1 MAANA
6 TSTSRAIGVAA
17 SLDWP
22 GILRTALFAAAITFL
37 LAISI
42 VGVETQSGPGG
53 LTLSTRFPE
62 VAIAVVGVFFGS
74 MALSLIRAGYP
85 VPAMIGAALVTVA
98 LLVVLVLEAE
108 NPALKYL
115 LPFQAVVI
123 DWGAVIIPAI
133 ICVRAAQV
141 AWRARRQ
148 ATGAGDTAIGI
159 QIGGLARRLM
169 PWVGLI
175 MIVVAI
181 ALPWLPFGASQ
192 RKVIDICTL
201 VLTYIM
207 LGWGLNI
214 VVGLA
219 GLLDLGYVAF
229 YAVGA
234 YSYAMLGANF
244 GWSFW
249 ICLPLAGIFAA
260 SFGVLLGFPVLRL
273 RGDYLAIVTL
283 GFGEMVRIIL
293 INWWWVTGG
302 PNGINKVAR
311 PSFFGFTFER
321 NAPEGEQTV
330 YQFFSSIFGHEFTY
344 SPYWRVVF
352 LYYLILACALVTNV
366 FTLRVRRMPLGRAW
380 EALREDE
387 TACRALGI
395 NPTNTKLTAF
405 AVGAMFAG
413 FAGSFFGARQG
424 FVSPESFVF
433 IESAVILAIVVLGGL
448 GSQVGI
454 VLAAIVLIGLPE
466 LFRELKDYRMLA
478 FGMGMVLI
486 MVWRPG
492 GLLAHRDPTIRLS
505 KDPAKPKSPA

>member
-6 TSTSRAIGVAA
+6 TSTSPAIGVAA
-17 SLDWP
+17 TLDWP
-22 GILRTALFAAAITFL
+22 EILKTAVFAAAITFL

-74 MALSLIRAGYP
+74 MALSLIRGGYP
-85 VPAMIGAALVTVA
+85 VPAMIGAGLVTGV

-108 NPALKYL
+108 NPSLKYL

-175 MIVVAI
+175 MVVVAI
-181 ALPWLPFGASQ
+181 ALPWLPFGSSQ
-192 RKVIDICTL
+192 RKIIDICTL

-321 NAPEGEQTV
+321 TAPEGHRTV
-330 YQFFSSIFGHEFTY
+330 YDLFSSVFGQEFTY
-344 SPYWRVVF
+344 NPYWRVVF
-352 LYYLILACALVTNV
+352 LYYL
-366 FTLRVRRMPLGRAW
+366 
-380 EALREDE
+380 
-387 TACRALGI
+387 
-395 NPTNTKLTAF
+395 
-405 AVGAMFAG
+405 
-413 FAGSFFGARQG
+413 
-424 FVSPESFVF
+424 
-433 IESAVILAIVVLGGL
+433 
-448 GSQVGI
+448 
-454 VLAAIVLIGLPE
+454 
-466 LFRELKDYRMLA
+466 
-478 FGMGMVLI
+478 
-486 MVWRPG
+486 
-492 GLLAHRDPTIRLS
+492 
-505 KDPAKPKSPA
+505 